1 MLIETLRKMG
11 VAEDFRELADQI
23 DKSGDFPFHLHLAKN
38 SSTWGSLAWCCHPNT
53 VGRGVTINLNGVG
66 GRLNVRGRLPLERLE
81 ETAAI
86 MERALAG
93 RVRRVCRRALG
104 GLYPFRD
111 VHILEDDPE
120 ETITRLRRLG
130 SSHILTRSE
139 PDVPPHINEAGPR

>member
-1 MLIETLRKMG
+1 MS

-23 DKSGDFPFHLHLAKN
+23 DKSGDFPFHLAKN

-93 RVRRVCRRALG
+93 RVRRACRRALEA
-104 GLYPFRD
+104 F
-111 VHILEDDPE
+111 
-120 ETITRLRRLG
+120 TRFVTYIYLRMIPKKPSPASGALG
-130 SSHILTRSE
+130 VLIF
-139 PDVPPHINEAGPR
+139 